1 VTFQLCRARD
11 ISTLL
16 QQQPSVLSLSIR
28 VTLRGLNQRP
38 LLEGERKT
46 SAKRRETGKE

>member
-16 QQQPSVLSLSIR
+16 QQLSSSHNE
-28 VTLRGLNQRP
+28 TKNLNFGVFP
-38 LLEGERKT
+38 PPG
-46 SAKRRETGKE
+46 